1 MTGVQTCALPILFN
15 DGASLERNTLN
26 GIRLPA
32 VALID
37 FPRALSSAADGYR
50 VYETSGLVQPVSVSG
65 VAGTPAVRAVDSWS
79 GEAPHRFITVGNAI
93 VVEGTADN
101 RPTIIRSTNFV
112 NMPVVS
118 AAQNLIVTAM
128 KDRVIGFDLTTGKQR
143 FTTAL
148 ITGKQRSTPARIE
161 RIVLSPDGKALGVV
175 SDGGGWVLNLQGRV
189 VRTLAVGAVGGSD
202 SFGGRAVAFSPDATL
217 LAFSM
222 GNAMKVFDVATGA
235 ELVNVAVSDSAS
247 TDVAFAP
254 DQSFVAVLSSNGFLR
269 VFARAKLE
277 TP

>member
-1 MTGVQTCALPILFN
+1 M
-15 DGASLERNTLN
+15 
-26 GIRLPA
+26 
-32 VALID
+32 
-37 FPRALSSAADGYR
+37 
-50 VYETSGLVQPVSVSG
+50 
-65 VAGTPAVRAVDSWS
+65 
-79 GEAPHRFITVGNAI
+79 
-93 VVEGTADN
+93 
-101 RPTIIRSTNFV
+101 
-112 NMPVVS
+112 
-118 AAQNLIVTAM
+118 
-128 KDRVIGFDLTTGKQR
+128 
-143 FTTAL
+143 
-148 ITGKQRSTPARIE
+148 
-161 RIVLSPDGKALGVV
+161 
-175 SDGGGWVLNLQGRV
+175 LNLQGRV
-189 VRTLAVGAVGGSD
+189 VRTLAVGGSD